1 MDAIWTGL
9 NNDDKKNKRNEIIS
23 NIKNNISN
31 YKGNDSQS
39 FKRII
44 KKAVNDEVIR

>member
-9 NNDDKKNKRNEIIS
+9 SDDDKGNKRNEIIS
-23 NIKNNISN
+23 NIKNDVSN

-44 KKAVNDEVIR
+44 KKAVDNEVIR